1 MEKKFI
7 VYMHITPSN
16 KRYIGITSNEYK
28 RRWQNGYGYSSI
40 QAVCKGKRK
49 TAGGFSWEYCE
60 VV

>member
-28 RRWQNGYGYSSI
+28 RRS
-40 QAVCKGKRK
+40 KRK